1 MSTSL
6 NRLLTS
12 VTNLSAADHAL
23 HCTKAQPL
31 AFSASASV
39 TRFIC
44 STTQHFQSQQD
55 NSVKEQAKSFQEN
68 HTNDD
73 TPGQEEKEQ
82 DGDDNDGVN
91 VNEETGEIGGP
102 KGPEPTRYGDWER
115 NGRCYDF

>member
-6 NRLLTS
+6 SRLLTS

-31 AFSASASV
+31 ACSASASV

-68 HTNDD
+68 HTTDD

>member
-6 NRLLTS
+6 SRLLTS

-31 AFSASASV
+31 ACSASASV

-55 NSVKEQAKSFQEN
+55 NSVKEQAKAFQEN
-68 HTNDD
+68 HTTDD